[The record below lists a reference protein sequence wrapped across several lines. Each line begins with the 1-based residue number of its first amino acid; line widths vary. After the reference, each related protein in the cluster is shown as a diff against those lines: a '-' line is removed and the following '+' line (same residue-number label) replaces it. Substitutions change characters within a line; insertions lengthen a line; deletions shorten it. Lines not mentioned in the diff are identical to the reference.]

1 MVGFTIY
8 DLRFTIGA
16 QRKCNQM
23 MVCKTD
29 FGRKVAQK
37 ERKGKEGALEMEAE
51 LVGMAFRPSC
61 PRRLRRHRPKGL
73 RRDGLNAIPTE

>member
-1 MVGFTIY
+1 
-8 DLRFTIGA
+8 LRISDWGICLKLQCRDFFD
-16 QRKCNQM
+16 
-23 MVCKTD
+23 KTD

-51 LVGMAFRPSC
+51 LAGMAFTPSC

-73 RRDGLNAIPTE
+73 